1 MSLDEPN
8 KDPYERLRN
17 LRPTPTAY
25 AAFGTASDLSNLV
38 NKAQYIYQDQGMRQE
53 FDSAGSHRRH
63 CSSGVPELGGMT
75 GTDAFYLS

>member
-38 NKAQYIYQDQGMRQE
+38 NKAEYIYIRTAN
-53 FDSAGSHRRH
+53 FLCLLPA
-63 CSSGVPELGGMT
+63 L
-75 GTDAFYLS
+75 LN

>member
-38 NKAQYIYQDQGMRQE
+38 NKAQCIY
-53 FDSAGSHRRH
+53 
-63 CSSGVPELGGMT
+63 
-75 GTDAFYLS
+75 